1 MTTQRDKT
9 LDSLLIGSLTVEA
22 AIRISLLGLF
32 LYWSLK
38 VIGPFLTIALWSA
51 ILTVALYPLFDWL
64 AARLGSRRL
73 AATLITSLCLVI
85 VIGPVTWLGFGLI
98 GSVDFI
104 IRGFDSNIFSIPSP
118 ADSVKNWP
126 LIGEQVYRLWTQAAT
141 DIKTILLDVLPKLKP
156 LGSKLLEISGTVVFG
171 LLEFVAAIIIS
182 GFLYSPGPRLADS
195 LGAVLRRIFG
205 PRSEE
210 MLKLAGST
218 IRNVSRGVVGIA
230 LVQSFLAGLG
240 FLAAGIPAAG
250 LPELHRPGLG
260 DHSDRAGNSVR
271 TDHRVELDRNGDVE
285 RPHVYRLHGPG
296 RPGGQ
301 RPQAPRHGPRTDH
314 PDAGNLDRRRRRYIG
329 VRNQRPVS
337 RSDRA
342 LGHLGA
348 FGGLGAG
355 RPPRRESSRGRRVLH
370 TRTEQLDKTSSRHFS
385 IAVARSCVRS
395 TRTD

>member
-250 LPELHRPGLG
+250 FLSFIALVLAIIQIGPAILFVPIIVWSWTAMETSSALMFTVYMVPVGLVDNVLRPLVMARGLTTPMP
-260 DHSDRAGNSVR
+260 VI
-271 TDHRVELDRNGDVE
+271 L
-285 RPHVYRLHGPG
+285 
-296 RPGGQ
+296 
-301 RPQAPRHGPRTDH
+301 
-314 PDAGNLDRRRRRYIG
+314 IG
-329 VRNQRPVS
+329 VVGGTLAYGISGLFLGPIVLSVTWALLVAWVQEDRPDGS
-337 RSDRA
+337 QA
-342 LGHLGA
+342 AGA
-348 FGGLGAG
+348 
-355 RPPRRESSRGRRVLH
+355 ESFTPG
-370 TRTEQLDKTSSRHFS
+370 QNN
-385 IAVARSCVRS
+385 
-395 TRTD
+395 